1 MNTLRI
7 WGGAIWMPSEFY
19 TAADEFGILI
29 YHDAQFL
36 LGGLSPYGTA
46 TRPGVRGSASEREE
60 LEYQI
65 SRLSHHPS
73 IAMWDGCNVRRNGAS
88 CVCSLPISDSAT
100 VAHRS
105 ATAAVCTRAS

>member
-88 CVCSLPISDSAT
+88 CVCRCI
-100 VAHRS
+100 
-105 ATAAVCTRAS
+105 